1 MISMLWPQLFDV
13 SVVHM
18 AMAVGDCRRADLN
31 DQQGAN
37 QLVTINTLWKLT
49 LSVTDAEPLC

>member
-18 AMAVGDCRRADLN
+18 AIGDCRRADLN
-31 DQQGAN
+31 DLQGAN